1 MTGFSKFLNVL
12 VLLGALQGIIISSLL
27 LFTKQKP
34 QASRILG
41 MLILLTALAC
51 FNLYGANNN
60 WFGSDIIRFIADIIP
75 LVVVMPLGPLIYF
88 YVKCTLDPTFKL
100 TKKQRP
106 YFYPVVIDLVPSAT
120 VITFIMGLVLGIFK
134 NKPGP
139 WGSFIDDYNVYADIP
154 RWASI
159 TFYVWLSARYLRKN
173 KAAHLQKS
181 MLTWLKQFVLVFIVF
196 QTIWLVYL
204 VPYIIPK
211 YSNKLVDTFDWYPIY
226 IPMAA
231 IIYWLGIKGYMAAQM
246 PQTPATTA
254 KAQPT
259 TMALTAA
266 SIQFAVESL
275 ERCMKTDRLYLNPAL
290 NLDAVAQH
298 TGLPQK
304 TISAVLNQH
313 VHKSFN
319 EFVNEYRVIAFTEKM
334 QQPGTENLTIAGIAF
349 DCGFNSQATF
359 QRTFKQVTGMSPT
372 EYRKTA
378 LITS

>member
-1 MTGFSKFLNVL
+1 
-12 VLLGALQGIIISSLL
+12 
-27 LFTKQKP
+27 
-34 QASRILG
+34 
-41 MLILLTALAC
+41 
-51 FNLYGANNN
+51 
-60 WFGSDIIRFIADIIP
+60 
-75 LVVVMPLGPLIYF
+75 MPLGPLIYF

-106 YFYPVVIDLVPSAT
+106 YFYPVIIDLVPSAT
-120 VITFIMGLVLGIFK
+120 VIIFIIGLVLGVFK

-139 WGSFIDDYNVYADIP
+139 WGNFIDDYNVYADIP

-159 TFYVWLSARYLRKN
+159 TFYVWLSARYLRKKN
-173 KAAHLQKS
+173 AAHLQKS
-181 MLTWLKQFVLVFIVF
+181 TLTWLKQFILVFIVF
-196 QTIWLVYL
+196 QTIWLGYL

-211 YSNKLVDTFDWYPIY
+211 YSNKLLDTFDWYPIY

-231 IIYWLGIKGYMAAQM
+231 IIYWLGIKGYMAAHM
-246 PQTPATTA
+246 PQTQAAAT
-254 KAQPT
+254 KAQPPHL
-259 TMALTAA
+259 ALSAA
-266 SIQFAVESL
+266 SITTAVEL
-275 ERCMKTDRLYLNPAL
+275 LKRCMETDRLFLNPAL

-298 TGLPQK
+298 TGLPHK
-304 TISAVLNQH
+304 TISSVLNQH

-319 EFVNEYRVIAFTEKM
+319 EFVNEYRINAFTEKM